1 MPKLPRVL
9 IDTEQQDWMILNGC
23 WLVDSL
29 TPDSHKS
36 KAEETLQRVLA
47 QAAEILG
54 DHWNLL
60 ACFFASEG
68 EMAKAYV
75 SYERICKKWAKRVV
89 HHDGPC
95 ESRWEFC
102 RHASLGI
109 FHFEHLQLWTLWDLW
124 DFQASLSDLS
134 KSLLLAACIPDSE
147 PGSPVRI
154 ESIADRTGVTEQLGR
169 LGDGGAWWYQ
179 LQPACYVWF
188 IKDIYWHQTAT
199 VSVFVQI
206 SLQTFLFKSLSKVVS
221 AAEPDRNGPGDLKA
235 LISAL
240 ILNILIVTGA
250 ECRKENLQLAHWALL
265 WRV

>member
-1 MPKLPRVL
+1 MVCFRSRCLKNAQTATSV
-9 IDTEQQDWMILNGC
+9 DWHRATGLNDIEWMLTR
-23 WLVDSL
+23 WLVDPRFSQIQSRGNSAASFG
-29 TPDSHKS
+29 TGCRDSWRLES
-36 KAEETLQRVLA
+36 FDVS
-47 QAAEILG
+47 
-54 DHWNLL
+54 
-60 ACFFASEG
+60 FASEG
-68 EMAKAYV
+68 EMAKA
-75 SYERICKKWAKRVV
+75 YERICKKWAKRVV

-134 KSLLLAACIPDSE
+134 KALLLAACIPDSE

-188 IKDIYWHQTAT
+188 TKDILAPNSHSF
-199 VSVFVQI
+199 SVCPNKF
-206 SLQTFLFKSLSKVVS
+206 
-221 AAEPDRNGPGDLKA
+221 A
-235 LISAL
+235 
-240 ILNILIVTGA
+240 NIPFQKL
-250 ECRKENLQLAHWALL
+250 CCP
-265 WRV
+265 